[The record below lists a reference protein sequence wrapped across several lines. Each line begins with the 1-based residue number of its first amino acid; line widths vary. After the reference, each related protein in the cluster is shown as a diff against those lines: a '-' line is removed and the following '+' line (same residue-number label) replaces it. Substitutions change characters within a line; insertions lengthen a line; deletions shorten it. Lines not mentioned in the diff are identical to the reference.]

1 VIKVYDSI
9 GVSLR
14 GRGRDGWAGELRNW
28 AKFLMTLR
36 DAYFPQITIRTINE
50 QIIHNW
56 TFDDAEKEQKG
67 KGIFIVGERES
78 LIKDLINE

>member
-1 VIKVYDSI
+1 
-9 GVSLR
+9 
-14 GRGRDGWAGELRNW
+14 
-28 AKFLMTLR
+28 MTLR
-36 DAYFPQITIRTINE
+36 DAHFPQITIRTINE

-67 KGIFIVGERES
+67 KAIFIVVERES